1 MLEQSEA
8 RKPNPVDVHVGR
20 RVRLRRKVLGFSQEH
35 LADSLGLTFQQIQ
48 KYERGANRVSASK
61 LYDMARILSVPIE
74 FFFEGLPD
82 PLEAAGPDQICVQF
96 EETLR
101 GFLDTYE
108 GLQIA
113 ELFPKIQQP
122 RVRRQLVDLL
132 RAIADDPNQSDLAA

>member
-1 MLEQSEA
+1 LLEQSEA